1 MIKDKEY
8 PATHSNDTAWFCVD
22 LDGNVAV
29 FDIEENGPTPNE
41 FEGQHDIVD
50 LMIECLPSHTEENI
64 YDLPLTDA
72 QIKPILLPHHIEED
86 DWEGGY
92 NYYWMDTIIKLDMKK
107 YDVLRKVLAHRPGT
121 TPIAH
126 KPGLAVCFSRKNGY
140 FYLDLFDN
148 KEGIEE
154 LKRANAILEIYTAPF
169 QMSPY
174 EDDYENEDD
183 EYEGQGTGETF
194 EPFSEYPFFLYHQDY
209 DNNVHPAEKVNNP
222 VEPLHI
228 SQLPEAL
235 QAKAI
240 KLHLHF
246 NDTPAIQ
253 LAEHLD
259 IGAVWTVTYE
269 YKGKYWKQLGSP
281 RGGHLYYCTKFKEFM
296 DSEEMEKTIASGEAV
311 ETNWNNY

>member
-1 MIKDKEY
+1 MKTNKEY

-29 FDIEENGPTPNE
+29 FDIEEDGPTPNE
-41 FEGQHDIVD
+41 FEGQYDIVD
-50 LMIECLPSHTEENI
+50 LMTECLPTHTEENI

-72 QIKPILLPHHIEED
+72 QIKPMLLPHHIEED
-86 DWEGGY
+86 VWEGGY
-92 NYYWMDTIIKLDMKK
+92 NYYWMDTIVKLDMNK

-121 TPIAH
+121 NPIEH
-126 KPGLAVCFSRKNGY
+126 KPGMAVCFSRKNGY

-154 LKRANAILEIYTAPF
+154 LIKANAILEIYTAPF
-169 QMSPY
+169 QISPY
-174 EDDYENEDD
+174 EDDYEDD
-183 EYEGQGTGETF
+183 EDGEQDSDGTF
-194 EPFSEYPFFLYHQDY
+194 KPFSEYPFFLYHQDY
-209 DNNVHPAEKVNNP
+209 GNNMHPAERVNNS

-228 SQLPEAL
+228 NQLSEAL

-281 RGGHLYYCTKFKEFM
+281 RGGHLYYCSKSKEFM
-296 DSEEMEKTIASGEAV
+296 DSEEMENAISSGEAV

>member
-1 MIKDKEY
+1 MKTNKEY

-29 FDIEENGPTPNE
+29 FDIEENGPTPNA
-41 FEGQHDIVD
+41 FEGQHCIAD
-50 LMIECLPSHTEENI
+50 LMTECLPSHTEENI
-64 YDLPLTDA
+64 YDFPLTEA
-72 QIKPILLPHHIEED
+72 QIKPMLLPHCIEED
-86 DWEGGY
+86 VWEGGY

-107 YDVLRKVLAHRPGT
+107 YDVLRKVLAHRPDT
-121 TPIAH
+121 SPIAH

-154 LKRANAILEIYTAPF
+154 LKKANAILEIYSAPLWI
-169 QMSPY
+169 SPY
-174 EDDYENEDD
+174 EDDYEDD
-183 EYEGQGTGETF
+183 KDEEKGTGKNF

-209 DNNVHPAEKVNNP
+209 GNNMHPAERVNNP

-228 SQLPEAL
+228 SQLPEVL
-235 QAKAI
+235 QAKAK

-246 NDTPAIQ
+246 RETPAIQ

-281 RGGHLYYCTKFKEFM
+281 RGGHLYYCTKYKEFM
-296 DSEEMEKTIASGEAV
+296 DSEVMEKAIASGEAV